1 MTILYSWTFP
11 AFDTAP
17 VEGEVE
23 DVIKVVHWRLTAT
36 EGDHTAEVYGTVGL
50 EAPGEDFTPF
60 EEITKEMVEDWVS
73 DVLDVDSI
81 KAGLATQIANMVEPP
96 IVAKPA
102 PWA

>member
-1 MTILYSWTFP
+1 MTISYTWVFP

-36 EGDHTAEVYGTVGL
+36 EDDYNAEVYGTVSL
-50 EAPGEDFTPF
+50 DAPGEDFTPF

-81 KAGLATQIANMVEPP
+81 KAGLATQIAGMIEPP